1 MRLEQLKPSRTARWP
16 HPVVHLLCCLF
27 LLLTLLLA
35 ACAPGNTSSASAT
48 TPPPTTSAGTCLAV
62 ACAAHGVTVFVEPDA
77 GASPIVHA
85 IKAATRS
92 VWVEVYLLSDSAVI
106 HALEDAAARGLDVR
120 VLLETHPYGDGA
132 TAAQHTL
139 QQLSAAHIA
148 ARATNPA
155 FTYTHAKML
164 LLDGAAAY
172 ILTANLS
179 ASGLG
184 GYSPTTGNREYLA
197 LDTNPDDVTDARAI
211 FQADWDRTALRL
223 RIPRL
228 VVSPVNARASL
239 LGLIASAHT
248 TLDLED
254 EEMYDRQSEDALIAA
269 AHRGVTVR
277 LVLPAPSAAS
287 PPSQSD
293 DITRL
298 RLGGV
303 QVRYL
308 TTPYMHAKLIVA
320 DSTIAFTGSE
330 NFSATSLDQNR
341 EIGLM
346 IADPHALE
354 TFTHTFAQDWAL
366 ASPA

>member
-1 MRLEQLKPSRTARWP
+1 M
-16 HPVVHLLCCLF
+16 
-27 LLLTLLLA
+27 LLA
-35 ACAPGNTSSASAT
+35 SCAPGNASNTSVT
-48 TPPPTTSAGTCLAV
+48 TPPPTTSAGACLV
-62 ACAAHGVTVFVEPDA
+62 VDCAAHSVTVFVEPDA
-77 GASPIVHA
+77 GATPIVHA

-92 VWVEVYLLSDSAVI
+92 IWVEVYLLTDSAVI

-132 TAAQHTL
+132 TSAQHML

-164 LLDGAAAY
+164 LLDSATAY

-184 GYSPTTGNREYLA
+184 GYSATTGNREYLL
-197 LDTNPDDVTDARAI
+197 LDTNSDDVTDASSI
-211 FQADWDRTALRL
+211 FQADWNRTAPRL

-277 LVLPAPSAAS
+277 LVLPSPSSAA

-298 RLGGV
+298 RQGGV

-308 TTPYMHAKLIVA
+308 ITPYMHAKLIVA
-320 DSTIAFTGSE
+320 DSTLAFTGSE
-330 NFSATSLDQNR
+330 NFSSTSLDQNR

-346 IADPHALE
+346 IADPHALAI
-354 TFTHTFAQDWAL
+354 FTHTYAQDWAL
-366 ASPA
+366 ATTA